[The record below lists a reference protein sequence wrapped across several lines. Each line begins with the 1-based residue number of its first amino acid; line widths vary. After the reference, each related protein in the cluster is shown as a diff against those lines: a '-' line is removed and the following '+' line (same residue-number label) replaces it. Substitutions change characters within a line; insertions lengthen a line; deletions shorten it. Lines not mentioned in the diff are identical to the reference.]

1 MAITYQ
7 TLYDQTLGQI
17 KSACLNV
24 SDFASL
30 PYAYKS
36 DYSELTEHPITY
48 QDDNGKTYTLNT
60 QTVKVTPKNP
70 ISQIATSVVDT
81 DFKTFMNAC
90 GFGTT
95 TALSSNTTARG
106 CVSFY
111 NAVASFIQKNVCF
124 VQGRNKDKCIVYVRN
139 YTSGSTGITA
149 NTGAL
154 IAYDDAT
161 EVNSII
167 SNIITNTA
175 RTVTMTYNFVLS

>member
-7 TLYDQTLGQI
+7 TLYNQTLEQI
-17 KSACLNV
+17 KLVCLNV

-30 PYAYKS
+30 PSAYKS

-48 QDDNGKTYTLNT
+48 QYDGKTYTLNT
-60 QTVKVTPKNP
+60 QTIKVTPKNP

-95 TALSSNTTARG
+95 TALSAITTARG

-111 NAVASFIQKNVCF
+111 NAVASFIQKNVCY

-139 YTSGSTGITA
+139 YTSGSTDITA

-161 EVNSII
+161 EVNNIL

-175 RTVTMTYNFVLS
+175 RTVTMTYNFILS